1 MPSRN
6 SRRFLSSDKF
16 QVELKQLLGDNTP
29 EYFKAA
35 LVLRTQA
42 EEAQKEIGAKEKEIG
57 AKEKE
62 IGAKEKEIGAKEK
75 EIGAKEKEIGEKLLE
90 KQKEI
95 VAKEKE
101 IGAKEKEIGEKLLE
115 KQKEIGEKLLE
126 KQKEIGAKEKEIGA
140 KEKEIYELKE
150 KTSILTRDLSDAN
163 SEKLKLKG
171 KLDVRGMIEEI
182 ELSLYPGKVVDPNV
196 SRSTLWKEAKKNPQH
211 KALFTELENCF
222 PSHEAKAKDAA
233 ISTIK
238 SIYKK
243 ASDLIHSHVSSNQV
257 AIFVRMQDFG
267 GEDELCVIRALA
279 KFYKFRLE
287 EENLKL
293 ETVLVAAPHV

>member
-95 VAKEKE
+95 
-101 IGAKEKEIGEKLLE
+101 GEKLLE
-115 KQKEIGEKLLE
+115 KQ
-126 KQKEIGAKEKEIGA
+126 KEIGA

>member
-62 IGAKEKEIGAKEK
+62 IGAKEKEIG
-75 EIGAKEKEIGEKLLE
+75 
-90 KQKEI
+90 
-95 VAKEKE
+95 AKEKE